1 MSIHNYQNFSIAMQE
16 NFYMS
21 KKKFPQLH
29 VQINSHIPNKIFPQ
43 YPQNLPMPIN
53 ISMHITTKFCHV
65 HKTKFTRANKLFHIH
80 HEHIHTSLR
89 HKIFKMPMLPKSK
102 PKFIQ
107 QHHKLPTLS
116 KFHKPPILS
125 KLHHDK

>member
-65 HKTKFTRANKLFHIH
+65 HKTKFTQVFPP
-80 HEHIHTSLR
+80 TSR
-89 HKIFKMPMLPKSK
+89 THSYKSNIVFIMPIL

-116 KFHKPPILS
+116 KLAFNPRNVQRTYYTFKIPS
-125 KLHHDK
+125 N